1 MWTLCAAHSGRG
13 LMRSPHQ
20 GIRAFM
26 NEVTLFVQT
35 GKNKHDDACDSL
47 AMLVEFL
54 DTRSRVVTV
63 MKRPF

>member
-1 MWTLCAAHSGRG
+1 VEALCGTLRQRIDEGHRTKEY
-13 LMRSPHQ
+13 RSF
-20 GIRAFM
+20 R

-35 GKNKHDDACDSL
+35 GKNMHDDACDSL

-54 DTRSRVVTV
+54 DTRGSVVTV